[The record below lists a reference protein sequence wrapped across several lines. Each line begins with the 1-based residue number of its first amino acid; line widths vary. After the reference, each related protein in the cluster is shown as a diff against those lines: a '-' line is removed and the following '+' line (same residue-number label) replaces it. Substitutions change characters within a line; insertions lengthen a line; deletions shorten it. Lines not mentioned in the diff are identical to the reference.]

1 MDFANAPA
9 HPAMPSRPMSWEEL
23 VLFLEA
29 VDIVSRERGAQLM
42 ALPRTN
48 ANAADHLLALA
59 TRLRQ
64 GLRSAFGAIVRKERT
79 SRDWI
84 QPINEI
90 LRITEGHDEL
100 TFDGRWKLEFMA
112 REEGLEWLLA
122 AIARSAAEI
131 IVEGSEARLRM
142 CANPRCG
149 LFFCDTSRT
158 HRRRWCSMAVCGN
171 RHKVK
176 SFAHRRASSQP

>member
-1 MDFANAPA
+1 VDFANAPA
-9 HPAMPSRPMSWEEL
+9 HPAMPLRPMSWEEL

-29 VDIVSRERGAQLM
+29 ADIVSPERGAQLM

-48 ANAADHLLALA
+48 ANAADRLLALA

-64 GLRSAFGAIVRKERT
+64 GLRSTFGAIVRKERA

-131 IVEGSEARLRM
+131 VVEGSEARLRM

-176 SFAHRRASSQP
+176 SFARRRASP